1 MTKRSGRG
9 IVVLLIV
16 LMMSAG
22 GVYAAE
28 KNIAG
33 SMRDDEGDPK
43 AGKEKAE
50 MCGGCHGV
58 DGMSVDPTFP
68 HMAGQY
74 AAYTYKQVRD
84 FQLGNRTADE
94 TMVAMAGMVAEGQD
108 LKDIAAYYA
117 SLKMMKGTPGDAKL
131 AKKGEKL
138 HLSGNK
144 KLGDFAAC
152 IRCHGEKGKG
162 LDKKNALFPVI
173 GGQTKDYLVKQLRD
187 FKSGIRANDPAGMM
201 AVVAQGMTDEEI
213 IAVSEYLSGL

>member
-1 MTKRSGRG
+1 MTKRSG
-9 IVVLLIV
+9 IVVLLIA
-16 LMMSAG
+16 LMMGVG

-33 SMRDDEGDPK
+33 SMRDGEGDPV

-50 MCGGCHGV
+50 MCGGCHGAE
-58 DGMSVDPTFP
+58 GMSIDPTTFP
-68 HMAGQY
+68 HLAGQY
-74 AAYTYKQVRD
+74 AGYIYKQTLD
-84 FQLGNRTADE
+84 FQLGNRGDD
-94 TMVAMAGMVAEGQD
+94 TMSAMAGMVSDSQD
-108 LKDIAAYYA
+108 LKDISAYYA

-138 HLSGNK
+138 YLSGNK

-162 LDKKNALFPVI
+162 LDKKNALFPVV
-173 GGQTKDYLVKQLRD
+173 GGQSKEYLIKQLKD
-187 FKSGIRANDPAGMM
+187 FKSGTRSNDPASMM

-213 IAVSEYLSGL
+213 TAVSEYLSGL

>member
-1 MTKRSGRG
+1 MTKRSG
-9 IVVLLIV
+9 IVVLLIA
-16 LMMSAG
+16 LIMSVG

-33 SMRDDEGDPK
+33 SMRDGEGDPK

-50 MCGGCHGV
+50 MCGGCHGA
-58 DGMSVDPTFP
+58 DGMSIDPSTFP
-68 HMAGQY
+68 HLAGQY
-74 AAYTYKQVRD
+74 AGYIYKQVLD
-84 FQLGNRTADE
+84 YQSGNRSADE
-94 TMVAMAGMVAEGQD
+94 TMSAMAGMVTDTQD
-108 LKDIAAYYA
+108 LKDISAFYA

-138 HLSGNK
+138 HLNGNK

-152 IRCHGEKGKG
+152 VRCHGEQGKG
-162 LDKKNALFPVI
+162 LDKTNALFPVI
-173 GGQTKDYLVKQLRD
+173 GGQTKAYLIKQLRD
-187 FKSGIRANDPAGMM
+187 FKSGVRTNDPASMM

>member
-1 MTKRSGRG
+1 MTKRSG
-9 IVVLLIV
+9 IAVLLIT
-16 LMMSAG
+16 LMSAG

-33 SMRDDEGDPK
+33 SMRDGEGDPV

-50 MCGGCHGV
+50 MCGGCHGAE
-58 DGMSVDPTFP
+58 GMSVDPAFP
-68 HMAGQY
+68 HLAGQY
-74 AAYTYKQVRD
+74 AGYIYKQTLD
-84 FQLGNRTADE
+84 FQLGNRGDD
-94 TMVAMAGMVAEGQD
+94 TMSAMAGMVSDSQD
-108 LKDIAAYYA
+108 LKDISAYYA
-117 SLKMMKGTPGDAKL
+117 SLKMMKGAPGDAKL

-138 HLSGNK
+138 YLSGNK

-152 IRCHGEKGKG
+152 IRCHGEQGKG

-173 GGQTKDYLVKQLRD
+173 GGQSRDYLIKQLKD
-187 FKSGIRANDPAGMM
+187 FKSGARTNDPASMM